1 MTDQRTEPQSEPRR
15 ENRVP
20 LAVEVDP
27 TTNLTDLV
35 LDAVRTRPGMALFR
49 RFVDGAWVDVRPAA
63 FLEEVRALAAGLVAA
78 GVEPGDRV
86 GLMARTR
93 YEWTLTDF
101 AIWFAG
107 GVTVPVYETSSA
119 EQARWI
125 LADSGAVAAVVESQ
139 RHADLLAGV
148 ADGTPDLRHV
158 WTVDGGDL
166 DRVAASGAGV
176 AAEELES
183 RRSRAGLDD
192 LATIIYTSGTTGRPK
207 GCELTHGNFVV
218 LAKNA
223 VHAVPEVFAGEDAS
237 TLLFLPL
244 AHVFARFIQVLC
256 VASPVT
262 MGHAADIKNI
272 TTDLG
277 TFNPTFVLAV
287 PRVFEKVY
295 NGAEQRAA
303 ASGRGKVFARAAD
316 VAVRYSTALDA
327 GGPGLALRAQHAL
340 FDRLVYGKLR
350 AALGGRAAH
359 AVSGGA
365 PLGER
370 LGHFFRGVG
379 VTVLQGYGLTETTA
393 PTCVTLPASVVMGTV
408 GPPLPGCAVRID
420 ADGEVLVTGP
430 HVFTGYW
437 HNPGATAEAFEDGW
451 FRTGDLGSLDAR
463 GNLSIT
469 GRKKE
474 IIVTAAGK
482 NVAPAVLEDQLRA
495 HPLVSQTIVVGDQ
508 RPFVGALLTLDADML
523 PTWLANNGRPA
534 LTVAQAAEDPQVLAE
549 LQRAVD
555 AANAAVSRAESIR
568 RFVVLDTDFTEEGG
582 QMTPS
587 LKLKRAVVLKE
598 FDAQVERLYAG

>member
-1 MTDQRTEPQSEPRR
+1 MTEQRTQQRTEH
-15 ENRVP
+15 RVP

-27 TTNLTDLV
+27 TSNLTDLV
-35 LDAVRTRPGMALFR
+35 LDAARRRPDMALFR
-49 RFVDGAWVDVRPAA
+49 RWTGGAWVDVSPGA
-63 FLEEVRALAAGLVAA
+63 FLEQVRALAAGLVAA
-78 GVEPGDRV
+78 GVGPGDRV
-86 GLMARTR
+86 ALMARTR

-107 GVTVPVYETSSA
+107 AVTVPVYETSSA

-125 LADSGAVAAVVESQ
+125 LADSGAVAAVVESD
-139 RHADLLAGV
+139 RHAALLAGV
-148 ADGTPDLRHV
+148 ADGTPQLRRV
-158 WTVDGGDL
+158 WTIDDGDL
-166 DRVAASGAGV
+166 DRVAADGAGV
-176 AAEELES
+176 APADLEA
-183 RRSRAGLDD
+183 RRTRAGLDD

-207 GCELTHGNFVV
+207 GCELTHGNFAV

-223 VHAVPEVFAGEDAS
+223 VHAVPEVFAGRDAS

-277 TFNPTFVLAV
+277 TFNPSFVLAV

-303 ASGRGKVFARAAD
+303 ASGRGRVFARAAE
-316 VAVRYSTALDA
+316 VAVRWSTAQDT
-327 GGPGLALRAQHAL
+327 GGPGPALRLQHAV
-340 FDRLVYGKLR
+340 FDRLVYSKLR

-379 VTVLQGYGLTETTA
+379 MTVLQGYGLTETTA
-393 PTCVTLPASVVMGTV
+393 PTCVTLASSVAMGTV

-420 ADGEVLVTGP
+420 ADGEVLVQGP
-430 HVFTGYW
+430 HVFAGYW
-437 HNPGATAEAFEDGW
+437 HNPGATADAFDEGW
-451 FRTGDLGSLDAR
+451 FRTGDLGSLDER

-474 IIVTAAGK
+474 ILVTAAGK

-508 RPFVGALLTLDADML
+508 RPFVGALITLDADML
-523 PTWLANNGRPA
+523 PTWLANRGKPA
-534 LTVAQAAEDPQVLAE
+534 MGVAEAATDPDVTAE
-549 LQRAVD
+549 LQKAVD
-555 AANAAVSRAESIR
+555 AANAVVSRAESIR

-587 LKLKRAVVLKE
+587 LKLKRAVVLKDFE
-598 FDAQVERLYAG
+598 AQVERLYSTPRT